1 METISIRIN
10 DKEYQ
15 ARPDQS
21 ILDVVNE
28 HNIDEIP
35 TLCHSPELEPYGSCF
50 VCVVEVAGRRNL
62 VPSCATRVA
71 PGMEVQT
78 KNDRVKS
85 SRRAALELIIS
96 NHYADCVSPCTLG
109 CPAHVDVQGYIALT
123 AMGLYHQ
130 AVDLIRKTNP
140 FPTICGR
147 VCVRKCEIVCRRK
160 EIDEAVGINNIKRYL
175 TDMPGIY
182 NQVPPRALASGKK
195 VAIVGGGPSG
205 FTAAYYLGLAGHEI
219 EIFEALP
226 QTGGMLRYGIPEYR
240 LPGAVLDREI
250 DYILRASGAK
260 LHLNARVGE
269 TISLDHLRRDF
280 DAVYLAAG
288 ASGSNQMRVAGED
301 DTPGVVLGV
310 DYLQEKT
317 EKPTK
322 VDGTV
327 VVIGGGNTAMDAA
340 RVSWRLGAEKVIL
353 LYRRTKAEMPA
364 DPMEVQACIDE
375 GIEIIELAAPVAIVK
390 NDDGSLKALRC
401 TRMILGEPD
410 ASGRRRPIPQ
420 EGSEFDLPCD
430 MAITAIGQKP
440 ILQGLTESEGVAI
453 DQTRWSTLVTDGKS
467 MACNIPGFFAGG
479 DVADDGPTVVIDA
492 IADGGKA
499 ARGIHDYLTGE
510 QLPTMRLTVRKE
522 IFGKPTRNELGNIA
536 ESPRHEIAELEVEE
550 RRSNFKEVATGFE
563 DEDAT
568 HECNRCLSC
577 GCFAATE
584 CLLRKYADDY
594 NIDMENFIGYTR
606 KQRVDDNHPYLIY
619 DPNKCILCARCIRTC
634 SKVLNISALG
644 LVNRGFKTEM
654 RPAMNEPLVRTNCVS
669 CGNCVDSCPTG
680 ALTIKLPF
688 PGRCDLPVVKS
699 ESKCGYCSLACT
711 IVSKKYSDRH
721 YFIRS
726 SEEPGEY
733 ICRFGRFGNE
743 LFIRQP
749 RLEKPLIRQ
758 NGRLEDSDWST
769 VESHIVES
777 LQAIA
782 AKYGP
787 ESVAVFASP
796 ELTNEELYLA
806 GRISRQAIGTNN
818 IVSLALAT
826 CGAELYGLD
835 SSLGFTGS
843 TADRSAIENAD
854 LIICNNTDLERDNL
868 ILSIA
873 VIKAL
878 QSGQAKMIG
887 CTSAENS
894 LGKMADLA
902 LDPIRGRSGLLW
914 NSVLQMLLE
923 EGFFVR
929 DQVAQLPGGQEF
941 LQDTFNYNAEA
952 LQAKTGV
959 EKEKIAKAA
968 AMLRQAKRVVL
979 IYSLDRTV
987 DRSPGDLA
995 MMANLLTLLR
1005 QRGVV
1010 CDLLLPTSYANLA
1023 GASLLGID
1031 PSRSAGHA
1039 PIPNGIPGARSCQDL
1054 GEMVSEGRLKGAL
1067 VIGEDPM
1074 RDGKISS
1081 YLRSVEFLATVDT
1094 GYTET
1099 VNFSDAVLP
1108 GSTYLETAG
1117 TRCNFEGKLA
1127 QFHKII
1133 EPPASK
1139 DGFAVLRDLA
1149 RAFGLADVPETATM
1163 AQEEIAQLLAEKIP
1177 DLLPYLWSK
1186 NSRKAWD
1193 GQGRLVVASTETKT
1207 SKAAPPVTRM
1217 ADYKQKSHTV
1227 DTEHF
1232 KVH

>member
-28 HNIDEIP
+28 HNLDEIP
-35 TLCHSPELEPYGSCF
+35 TLCHSPELAPYGSCF

-62 VPSCATRVA
+62 VPACATRVA

-78 KNDRVKS
+78 RNQRIES

-96 NHYADCVSPCTLG
+96 NHYADCVSPCNLG
-109 CPAHVDVQGYIALT
+109 CPAHVDAQGYIALT
-123 AMGLYHQ
+123 AMGLYCQ

-160 EIDEAVGINNIKRYL
+160 EIDAAVGINHIKRYI

-182 NQVPPRALASGKK
+182 EQVPSRAAASGKK

-205 FTAAYYLGLAGHEI
+205 FTAAYFLGLAGHEI

-226 QTGGMLRYGIPEYR
+226 QAGGMLRYGIPEYR

-250 DYILRASGAK
+250 DYILRASSAK
-260 LHLNARVGE
+260 LHLNVRVGE
-269 TISLDHLRRDF
+269 TIALDHLRRDF
-280 DAVYLAAG
+280 DAIYLAVG
-288 ASGSNQMRVAGED
+288 AFGSNKMRVAGED

-310 DYLQEKT
+310 DYLQAKT
-317 EKPTK
+317 NSPSK
-322 VDGTV
+322 VRGTV
-327 VVIGGGNTAMDAA
+327 VVVGGGNTAMDAA

-353 LYRRTKAEMPA
+353 LYRRTKNEMPA

-390 NDDGSLKALRC
+390 NDEGKLKALRC
-401 TRMILGEPD
+401 TRMVLGEPD

-420 EGSEFDLPCD
+420 DGSEFDLSCD
-430 MAITAIGQKP
+430 LAITAIGQQP
-440 ILQGLTESEGVAI
+440 ILKGLTETEGTAI
-453 DQTRWSTLVTDGKS
+453 DQTRWSTLVTDGAS

-479 DVADDGPTVVIDA
+479 DAADDGPTVVIDA

-499 ARGIHDYLTGE
+499 ARSIHKYLTGE
-510 QLPTMRLTVRKE
+510 EIPTMRLAVRKE
-522 IFGKPTRNELGNIA
+522 IFGKPTRNELGDIV
-536 ESPRHEIAELEVEE
+536 ESPRHEMHELEVDE

-563 DEDAT
+563 DEDAV

-577 GCFAATE
+577 GCFAASD

-594 NIDMENFIGYTR
+594 HIDMQTFLGYTR
-606 KQRVDDNHPYLIY
+606 KNRVDDDHRYLVY

-634 SKVLNISALG
+634 AKVLNISAVG

-654 RPAMNEPLVRTNCVS
+654 RPAMNEPLARTNCVS
-669 CGNCVDSCPTG
+669 CGSCVDACPTG

-688 PGRCDLPVVKS
+688 PGRCDLPVVKG
-699 ESKCGYCSLACT
+699 ESRCGYCSLTCP
-711 IVSKKYSDRH
+711 IISKKYSDRH

-726 SEEPGEY
+726 SVVPGEY
-733 ICRFGRFGNE
+733 ICRFGRFGSE

-749 RLEKPLIRQ
+749 RLEKPLLRQ
-758 NGRLEDSDWST
+758 NGRLQDSDWPT
-769 VESHIVES
+769 VSGHIVES
-777 LQAIA
+777 LRKIA

-806 GRISRQAIGTNN
+806 GKIARQAIGTNN
-818 IVSLALAT
+818 LASLALAT
-826 CGAELYGLD
+826 CGANLYGLD
-835 SSLGFTGS
+835 ASLGFTGS
-843 TADRSAIENAD
+843 TADRSVIANAD

-873 VIKAL
+873 VIAAL
-878 QSGQAKMIG
+878 QSGQARLIG

-894 LGKMADLA
+894 LSKMAELV
-902 LDPIRGRSGLLW
+902 LDPIRGRSALLW

-923 EGFFVR
+923 QEFFER
-929 DQVAQLPGGQEF
+929 NQVTQLPGGEEF
-941 LQDTFNYNAEA
+941 LQDSFNYQAEA

-968 AMLRQAKRVVL
+968 RLLSQARRVVF

-995 MMANLLTLLR
+995 TMANLLTLLR
-1005 QRGVV
+1005 QRGIV

-1031 PSRSAGHA
+1031 PSRSAGHS
-1039 PIPNGIPGARSCQDL
+1039 PIPDGIPGARSCQDL

-1081 YLRSVEFLATVDT
+1081 YLHSVEFLASVDT

-1117 TRCNFEGKLA
+1117 SRCNFEGKLV
-1127 QFHKII
+1127 QFQQVIA
-1133 EPPASK
+1133 PPAGK
-1139 DGFAVLRDLA
+1139 DGFAVLRELA
-1149 RAFGLADVPETATM
+1149 QAFGLADVPATASA
-1163 AQEEIAQLLAEKIP
+1163 AQEEISRLLTQQIP
-1177 DLLPYLWSK
+1177 ELLPYLW
-1186 NSRKAWD
+1186 NANDRKAWP
-1193 GQGRLVVASTETKT
+1193 GQGRLVVAATETKA
-1207 SKAAPPVTRM
+1207 SKTAPPVTRM
-1217 ADYKQKSHTV
+1217 ADYKQKAHMV